1 MKKLVLLFIVSFL
14 VTSCQKESQDPKKV
28 TGVITEKAMV
38 VSARVEASRIGTEI
52 LKKGGNAFDAMMATE
67 LALAVAYPYAGNIGG
82 GGFMVYRKND
92 GEIGALDYREKAPL
106 AATRD
111 MYLDK
116 EGNIIKGKS
125 TVGATAVG
133 IPGTVAGVFK
143 AQEKFGLL
151 SVKEILSP
159 VIALAKKGVIVT
171 KKQEDRIKKFKKA
184 FETVNSKR
192 ILFLRDWKEG
202 DIIKYKALA
211 ITLERIS
218 KNGRDEFYK
227 GKTAKVLAQFIQD
240 NGGIITEEDLAK
252 YEAKWRTPV
261 TFEYDGLKVISMSPP
276 SSGGVCLAQIM
287 NGIESYDLH
296 TYGHNSLKSMQVIT
310 EAERRAYAD
319 RSYFLG
325 DPDFVSIPT
334 DTLLSKTY
342 SKERMRNFSFEKP
355 TLSKD
360 ISHGNI
366 EIIESDETTHYSIV
380 DQFGNAVSVTT
391 TLNGGYGS
399 KLYSSE
405 LGFFLNN
412 EMDDFSSKP
421 GVPNMFGLLG
431 AKANEIAPEKRMLSS
446 MTPTIVEKN
455 GALWMV
461 VGTPGGSTIITSVLQ
476 TILNVHEFGMGMQ
489 ESVNQPRFHHQWLPD
504 MIMIEPNGFDENV
517 ISELKR
523 TGYTVDARNSRVIGK
538 VDAILVL
545 KDGKLEAGADR
556 RGDDTAVGF

>member
-125 TVGATAVG
+125 TVGASAVG
-133 IPGTVAGVFK
+133 VPGTVAGVFK

-325 DPDFVSIPT
+325 DPDFVNIPT

-545 KDGKLEAGADR
+545 KDGKLEAGADH